1 MKTSVISTGD
11 AVKAYLPTP
20 QQFFACIHIEN
31 NAKFQLEI
39 YKNKDTV
46 IFFPNQVYGYLNS
59 IHIAASVN
67 SKLRIPGLE
76 GATAI
81 KSIWLY
87 PDRIVALRA
96 SVFLWSLT

>member
-1 MKTSVISTGD
+1 MQWRYTCQHHSSF
-11 AVKAYLPTP
+11 LPV
-20 QQFFACIHIEN
+20 FIFEY

-46 IFFPNQVYGYLNS
+46 FFFPNQVYGYLNS

-67 SKLRIPGLE
+67 SKLRTPGLE